1 MRRPLSLFESNDL
14 LGRYR
19 YVELA
24 AFATIGAR
32 VTSSTAPDVARFLA
46 AASLAHGWRART
58 VEALLPVS
66 VGLPGTDALTRSPS
80 PRIDAVLAV
89 VVEPEPDT
97 AVVDGLVRGLYP
109 AMAAAYRERISVGS
123 PVADGPVVRALG
135 RIVADL
141 DVVTAEGL
149 TLLGN
154 RKGDGRAERVFRS
167 FAEWDGPFG
176 PLVGAD

>member
-1 MRRPLSLFESNDL
+1 MLESADL

-24 AFATIGAR
+24 AFAAIGAR
-32 VTSSTAPDVARFLA
+32 VTSSTAPDVARYLA

-58 VEALLPVS
+58 IEARLPVS
-66 VGLPGTDALTRSPS
+66 IGLPGTDALTRSPS
-80 PRIDAVLAV
+80 PQIDAVLAL
-89 VVEPEPDT
+89 VVEPGPDP

-123 PVADGPVVRALG
+123 PVADGPVVRALA

-141 DVVTAEGL
+141 DTVTAEGL
-149 TLLGN
+149 ALLGN
-154 RKGDGRAERVFRS
+154 RKGDGRTERVFGALRES
-167 FAEWDGPFG
+167 GGPFG
-176 PLVGAD
+176 PLVEAD